1 MEVAMRF
8 SSARAAAVMI
18 ALLAGSQ
25 ALAAADVVPK
35 FDMARSCKAET
46 AGNIGIGETMESCL
60 RDEQQ
65 AHDDL
70 ASQWSSFAAQD
81 KSACIRETS
90 TDSLPSYVELQT
102 CLEMASDVRKKK

>member
-1 MEVAMRF
+1 MLV
-8 SSARAAAVMI
+8 SSARAVAVML

-46 AGNIGIGETMESCL
+46 AGNAGVGETMESCL

-65 AHDDL
+65 ARDEL
-70 ASQWSSFAAQD
+70 APQWSSYAGDMHPRNQRRRLAELRRAGD
-81 KSACIRETS
+81 
-90 TDSLPSYVELQT
+90 LPRNGGR
-102 CLEMASDVRKKK
+102 CALEEIVR